1 MAGKRKAADPF
12 AGLSW
17 ADLNRWAGGK
27 IVGRGRGYQRDGAVE
42 ALARTAGGGL
52 IAWVDGTR
60 RYATFVERD
69 AGGELLSTC
78 TCPYEGTCKHAV
90 AVVLEYLDCLE
101 QETPVP
107 QARKNDMRFEEF
119 GSGVDEDEDEDDF
132 EIEDEEMTPV
142 EGAADRVETLLKGK
156 TRAELVRLIRELA
169 KRHPAVRAEFADR
182 RRLSEG
188 GAGPLVKELRREIR
202 KVTGTPGWQD
212 YWGHR
217 GYVPDYSGI
226 LHRLEALLE
235 AGYADEVLDLAEEL
249 LEAGTRH
256 VAESD
261 DEGETAAEF
270 VTCVDVIAEALVRSA
285 RPAAGKLIWAIETM
299 MSDEY
304 DLFGPLGSYLERPH
318 EKKDWSDAA
327 DHFLKRLDAFPPLRR
342 QSEWHLCYERDHIAD
357 WAILAM
363 ERSGRDAEIIPLCEK
378 EAKEAGSYERLVVR
392 LMEAGHLQKAET
404 WILAG
409 LRAGGEQPLGPAS
422 CLRGRLLELRKKQ
435 RDWAGA
441 ASLTVDEFLRLPSLN
456 TYEDCR
462 KATQRKDLW
471 PRVRQGLM
479 RFLESGT
486 FPWEEKDWP
495 LPDTGV
501 SRPSKPHERDVP
513 FRSVLIDIAIHEKQP
528 DQVLRWFDVR
538 PSRGI
543 GEGWM
548 EDRVATAVADHAP
561 DRAAELWKKLAER
574 EIAAVKPSAYENAAG
589 YLRKLSGLL
598 KKLSREAEWTDYLAR
613 IRDVHRKK
621 RRLMEILDTLEGK
634 PILKK

>member
-1 MAGKRKAADPF
+1 MARKRKSTDPF
-12 AGLSW
+12 ADVSW
-17 ADLNRWAGGK
+17 VDLNRWAGGK

-60 RYATFVERD
+60 RYATLVERD
-69 AGGELLSTC
+69 AGGGLLARC

-90 AVVLEYLDCLE
+90 AVVLEYLECLE

-107 QARKNDMRFEEF
+107 QARKNDVRFEEF
-119 GSGVDEDEDEDDF
+119 GSCVDEDVDADDP
-132 EIEDEEMTPV
+132 EIAEEEMTPV
-142 EGAADRVETLLKGK
+142 EGAADRIETLLKGK

-169 KRHPAVRAEFADR
+169 KRHPAVQAELADR

-188 GAGPLVKELRREIR
+188 GAGPLVKALRREIR

-226 LHRLEALLE
+226 LRRLEALLE
-235 AGYADEVLDLAEEL
+235 AGYADEVLDLAKEL

-256 VAESD
+256 VEESE

-270 VTCVDVIAEALVRSA
+270 VTCVDVIGEALVHSK
-285 RPAAGKLIWAIETM
+285 RPAAGKLVWAIETM

-304 DLFGPLGSYLERPH
+304 DLFGPLGRYLERPH
-318 EKKDWSDAA
+318 DKKDWSAVA
-327 DHFLKRLDAFPPLRR
+327 VFFLKRLGAFVPSRR
-342 QSEWHLCYERDHIAD
+342 ESEWPHRYERDRIAD
-357 WAILAM
+357 WAILAL

-378 EAKEAGSYERLVVR
+378 EAKETGSYERLVVR
-392 LMEAGHLQKAET
+392 LMEAGRHEEAEK
-404 WILAG
+404 WIFAG
-409 LRAGGEQPLGPAS
+409 LKAAGEQQSGPGS
-422 CLRGRLLELRKKQ
+422 GLRGRLLELRKKQ
-435 RDWAGA
+435 KDWQGA
-441 ASLTVDEFLRLPSLN
+441 ASLLVDEFLRRPLLDA
-456 TYEDCR
+456 YEDCR

-471 PRVRQGLM
+471 PCVRQGLM
-479 RFLESGT
+479 CFLECGA

-495 LPDTGV
+495 LPAAGI
-501 SRPSKPHERDVP
+501 PPPAKPHSRDLP
-513 FRSVLIDIAIHEKQP
+513 MRRVLIDISIHEKQP
-528 DQVLRWFDVR
+528 DQVLRWYDAR
-538 PSRGI
+538 PSSGI
-543 GEGWM
+543 GSM

-561 DRAAELWKKLAER
+561 DRAAALWKQLAER
-574 EIAAVKPSAYENAAG
+574 EIAAVKPSAYEAAAG

-598 KKLSREAEWTDYLAR
+598 KKLGREAEWIDYLAR